1 LTGISKKTDSF
12 YVAELE
18 SSADV
23 IIQCTQTNPILRPK
37 MSEVLHGLEAHVTIA
52 ESSIV
57 E

>member
-52 ESSIV
+52 ESSII